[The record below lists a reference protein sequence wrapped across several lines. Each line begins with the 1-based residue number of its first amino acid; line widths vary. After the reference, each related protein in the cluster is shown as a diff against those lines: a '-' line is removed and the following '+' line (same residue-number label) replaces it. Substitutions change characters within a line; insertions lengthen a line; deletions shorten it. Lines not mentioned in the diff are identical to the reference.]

1 MAQVFLLCIK
11 SSTFV
16 GFGGFLHSC
25 KMLRV
30 LAFIASFACSMA
42 QSLRAVPG
50 ATGMAVEADAAAP
63 YWNAPRAAPGGI
75 AASVFL
81 LLVPA
86 VLLFS
91 MYCAKKEGGLYPNF
105 CVCFVVMILFTYTM
119 ILSPQTYTCIAE
131 PESYLEV
138 LGNYTKK

>member
-1 MAQVFLLCIK
+1 MRQVSVFIALFAHTMAQP
-11 SSTFV
+11 
-16 GFGGFLHSC
+16 
-25 KMLRV
+25 
-30 LAFIASFACSMA
+30 
-42 QSLRAVPG
+42 LRAVPG
-50 ATGMAVEADAAAP
+50 ATGMAAEASAWDS
-63 YWNAPRAAPGGI
+63 APRAAPGGV

-81 LLVPA
+81 ILVPA

-119 ILSPQTYTCIAE
+119 ILSPQTYTCIADLE
-131 PESYLEV
+131 AYLEV